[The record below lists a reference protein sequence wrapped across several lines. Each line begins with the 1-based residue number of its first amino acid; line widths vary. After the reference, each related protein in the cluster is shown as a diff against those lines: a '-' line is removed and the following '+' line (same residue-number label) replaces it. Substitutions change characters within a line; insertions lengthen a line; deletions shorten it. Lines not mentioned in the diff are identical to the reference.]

1 MVAKSSNA
9 PASVAFTKTPPI
21 CCGTSTKS
29 AAAADTDGRQGGER
43 IRRASFPDASFRFE
57 RHQARNLLQAVSS
70 ACTTALALTAP
81 VRDAEAYAERE
92 TAPRYRQTDHIKVI
106 YRSNGYEV
114 PRAA

>member
-1 MVAKSSNA
+1 VR
-9 PASVAFTKTPPI
+9 
-21 CCGTSTKS
+21 CYGTSTKS

-43 IRRASFPDASFRFE
+43 IRRASFPDASFQFE
-57 RHQARNLLQAVSS
+57 RQQARNLLQAVSS

-81 VRDAEAYAERE
+81 VREAEAYAERE
-92 TAPRYRQTDHIKVI
+92 IAPQTDHIKVI

>member
-1 MVAKSSNA
+1 VR
-9 PASVAFTKTPPI
+9 
-21 CCGTSTKS
+21 CYGTSTKS

-43 IRRASFPDASFRFE
+43 IRRASFPDASFQFE
-57 RHQARNLLQAVSS
+57 RQQARNLLQAVSS

-81 VRDAEAYAERE
+81 VREAEAYAERE

-106 YRSNGYEV
+106 YRSDGYEV